1 MILYTTRKQRIKQG
15 KAILLKSVNNEMELF
30 KAIMKMIAK
39 QFGDKCE
46 VVLHDWSGGYDKT
59 IVAIE
64 NGHVSGRE
72 VGDCGSNLGLEVMR
86 DRGGKQTT
94 FGREQSNSRV

>member
-1 MILYTTRKQRIKQG
+1 M
-15 KAILLKSVNNEMELF
+15 KSVNNEMELF

-64 NGHVSGRE
+64 MAMSPEEKWVIAE
-72 VGDCGSNLGLEVMR
+72 AI
-86 DRGGKQTT
+86 
-94 FGREQSNSRV
+94 

>member
-1 MILYTTRKQRIKQG
+1 
-15 KAILLKSVNNEMELF
+15 MELF

-86 DRGGKQTT
+86 GISGGDNQYNYITKTKLGKT
-94 FGREQSNSRV
+94 LRSSCCI

>member
-1 MILYTTRKQRIKQG
+1 M
-15 KAILLKSVNNEMELF
+15 KSVNNEMELF

-72 VGDCGSNLGLEVMR
+72 VGAEAIWGLRSCAVSRAEITSTIISL
-86 DRGGKQTT
+86 KQ
-94 FGREQSNSRV
+94 S